1 MSTILDHPLRTLVNA
16 DAAEPGLSQTAE
28 ALVARVA
35 AMVYGLVRDA
45 SPTAV
50 SHAAASGSNAA
61 LVGALAEIVA
71 STGSADDEWTM
82 AMLRGQVALAE
93 LLENAGGV
101 WTADVAVTRLGVSRT
116 TLQNWRKQGRVVC
129 IRTEDGSFVYPA
141 AQFEQPRSDRSQ
153 PRPYPGVSEVSALLA
168 KQMTPEELVA
178 LLATPQDML
187 ATSKADARTMFQA
200 MADGDTEHALVVAHW
215 VATPADD
222 GAPLLKTKPARRTA

>member
-1 MSTILDHPLRTLVNA
+1 MSTILDHPLRTLVKA
-16 DAAEPGLSQTAE
+16 DDAEPGLSQTAE

-101 WTADVAVTRLGVSRT
+101 WTADVAVARLGVSRT
-116 TLQNWRKQGRVVC
+116 TLQNWRRLGRVVC
-129 IRTEDGSFVYPA
+129 IRTDDGSFIYPA
-141 AQFEQPRSDRSQ
+141 AQFGKPRSDRSQ
-153 PRPYPGVSEVSALLA
+153 PRPHLGIADVTALLG

-178 LLATPQDML
+178 LLVTPQDML
-187 ATSKADARTMFQA
+187 ATSTATARTMLQA
-200 MADGDTEHALVVAHW
+200 IADGDAKQALDVARW
-215 VATPADD
+215 LATPSDE
-222 GAPLLKTKPARRTA
+222 GAPMTKPARRTA